1 MKPLIRDIIVKNKQP
16 EQPKIK
22 PEKEK
27 IGQKKPASRLE
38 EKPPRFKIP
47 RLKFSKLFLPLSK
60 LKLAAGII
68 IFVIFC
74 LFGIIL
80 LGKFSSITVEITPR
94 QEFIE
99 IDAVFGAG
107 VEPAKNELAAEVMS
121 ISRSEK
127 GSVRP
132 TGLKQISRRASGQIM
147 IYNTYSSDSQ
157 ILVKNTRFEAPDGKI
172 YLIDK
177 TLTIPGTNVIE
188 GKVVAG
194 EIEATVFAD
203 EPGENYNADLVD
215 FIIPGFQN
223 SVKREKFYGRAKTKM
238 EGGFVGEV
246 SVIKEGDI
254 ASLQSSLQE
263 KIKEH
268 LLKTGVNP
276 KPEEFLFYD
285 NAKQIVFSAEDG
297 KDRPKPGDESGL
309 LELEESAVLYGF
321 LFKKTDISEALAE
334 KYFEPEIASQVE
346 LINSEK
352 LDFEIKKFTPTSVSF
367 RIKGSAHFVRKLD
380 ENQLKN
386 DLALQRKNT
395 EGIFQK
401 YPAIE
406 KARVVFKPNWWRFV
420 PKKTERMSILLIL
433 KTAP

>member
-99 IDAVFGAG
+99 IDAPLSGG
-107 VEPAKNELAAEVMS
+107 VEPLKDELAAEVMS

-254 ASLQSSLQE
+254 A
-263 KIKEH
+263 
-268 LLKTGVNP
+268 
-276 KPEEFLFYD
+276 
-285 NAKQIVFSAEDG
+285 
-297 KDRPKPGDESGL
+297 
-309 LELEESAVLYGF
+309 
-321 LFKKTDISEALAE
+321 
-334 KYFEPEIASQVE
+334 
-346 LINSEK
+346 
-352 LDFEIKKFTPTSVSF
+352 
-367 RIKGSAHFVRKLD
+367 
-380 ENQLKN
+380 
-386 DLALQRKNT
+386 
-395 EGIFQK
+395 
-401 YPAIE
+401 
-406 KARVVFKPNWWRFV
+406 
-420 PKKTERMSILLIL
+420 
-433 KTAP
+433 